1 MRELTYYVAV
11 SLDGFIAGP
20 DGQFD
25 AFLAE
30 GDHMGPVWAR
40 YRGTAPTRL
49 AEAVGLEVDD
59 GPFDTVLMGWNTY
72 AVGLPDHH
80 LASPYEHLRQVV
92 FTRTHEAPSGS
103 DAVRFT
109 DADPVET
116 VRALKREEGK
126 GIWLCGGGAL
136 AATLA
141 DEIDRLAL
149 KINPVLLGG
158 GVPLFGPRGY
168 APRSWERTG
177 TRAFDSGVVLA
188 EYARRPEAAR

>member
-11 SLDGFIAGP
+11 SLDGYIAGP
-20 DGQFD
+20 GGEFD

-30 GDHMGPVWAR
+30 GDHMAPIWAR
-40 YRGTAPTRL
+40 YRGTAPTVL
-49 AEAVGLEVDD
+49 AAHAGLSVED

-80 LASPYEHLRQVV
+80 LADPYTHLRQIV
-92 FTRTHEAPSGS
+92 FTRTHQGPEGSGG
-103 DAVRFT
+103 VEFT
-109 DADPVET
+109 AADPVDT
-116 VRALKREEGK
+116 VRALKEEDGA

-136 AATLA
+136 AAHLA

-158 GVPLFGPRGY
+158 GIPLFGPRGY
-168 APRSWERTG
+168 APTTFERVDT
-177 TRAFDSGVVLA
+177 TAFDSGVVLA
-188 EYARRPEAAR
+188 EYVRR